1 MTAEMRQAVMK
12 KATKT
17 FELQKVTASTLAMH
31 QKRCTTCA
39 SKVRSFFFRC
49 ATGEELEFEAR
60 IAKAEADLSRDAVN
74 LLKLESP
81 VRVLGTPG
89 QTPTVQW
96 LDSLYKLEDKR
107 EK

>member
-74 LLKLESP
+74 LLKLEPP